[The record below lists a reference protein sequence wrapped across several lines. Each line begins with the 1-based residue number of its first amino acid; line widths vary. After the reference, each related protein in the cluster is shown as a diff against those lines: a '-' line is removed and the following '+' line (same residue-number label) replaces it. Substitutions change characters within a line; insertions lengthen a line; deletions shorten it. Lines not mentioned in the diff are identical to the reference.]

1 MRARVD
7 ALLAGAR
14 RRLAGAPRERLGDW
28 AHTRRLLGFGRA
40 PRIVPVGEA
49 WHVGVLLIGDAEV
62 WATGEV
68 LRARAEAPRGYTAHA
83 QRERSERAAAAA
95 RGGFAD
101 GEVVHLGA
109 LPIDVDEVARG
120 GVSGPLSLIAGVVHV
135 RWSPTGVTRPLA
147 DYLDEQLELL
157 GR

>member
-68 LRARAEAPRGYTAHA
+68 L
-83 QRERSERAAAAA
+83 
-95 RGGFAD
+95 
-101 GEVVHLGA
+101 GA